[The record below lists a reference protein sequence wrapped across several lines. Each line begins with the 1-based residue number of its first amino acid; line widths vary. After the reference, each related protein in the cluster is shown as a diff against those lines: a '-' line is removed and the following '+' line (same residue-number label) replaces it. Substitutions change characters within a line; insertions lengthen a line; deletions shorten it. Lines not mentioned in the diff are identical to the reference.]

1 VSGRG
6 FPTGT
11 LHPNIFAHNALTE
24 RLVRRVAEPLP

>member
-11 LHPNIFAHNALTE
+11 LHPNIFAHNALAE
-24 RLVRRVAEPLP
+24 RLVRRIGAE